1 MTLGLAGRPVPTEH
15 QEQCAVIE
23 WFDMRYRGLRG
34 RLAAVPNGG
43 LRHKAVA
50 GQLKA
55 EGVRKGYPDLQLLV
69 PHSGH
74 HGLIIEMKRVRGSR
88 IEPEQLEWLEWFAAM
103 GYRAVVCKGFE
114 AAKGVIEDYLAGFD
128 ERKKR
133 IA

>member
-1 MTLGLAGRPVPTEH
+1 MGATVVPSEH
-15 QEQCAVIE
+15 QEQCALVA
-23 WFDMRYRGLRG
+23 WFDVRYPRLRG

-43 LRHKAVA
+43 ARHKAVA

-74 HGLIIEMKRVRGSR
+74 HGLIIEMKRIRGSR

-114 AAKGVIEDYLAGFD
+114 AAKLVIVEYLDGFSLN
-128 ERKKR
+128 KNHKV
-133 IA
+133 

>member
-15 QEQCAVIE
+15 QEQCALVE
-23 WFDMRYRGLRG
+23 WFDVRYPRLRG

-43 LRHKAVA
+43 ARHKAVA

-69 PHSGH
+69 PHNGH
-74 HGLIIEMKRVRGSR
+74 HGLIIEMKRIRGSR

-114 AAKGVIEDYLAGFD
+114 AAKSVITDYLDGFS
-128 ERKKR
+128 R
-133 IA
+133 